1 MSNNGAG
8 AGSIGIDPY
17 TKMINSRLTQLDTK
31 FAIDNQY
38 TPLIGD
44 YSGLRGGS
52 RPQKYILSG
61 NSSSQYPL
69 YMPGAMHISA
79 GARQA
84 MAKQPRGRPRGRRNL
99 FIQHQM
105 NMLQPTN
112 SSGYPS
118 VIPIGSSLSSRKPM
132 SAGRR
137 HTKMSRSL
145 THPHELDYTTKK
157 GSKVHH
163 IAGHYV
169 RSLSAP
175 YSGGKHSKSYYF
187 FRNAGRE
194 LKHVGK
200 EIGHAVAPAL
210 PAIGSAVGKFAGD
223 ALAVTSGNP
232 ELAPLASTVG
242 SSLGRSIG
250 QYGQKKLGGRRKAMH
265 HLTPHS
271 RTPKRRSSGRAEL
284 VRKIMMEMNMSLP
297 QASSYIKCHNLY

>member
-8 AGSIGIDPY
+8 AGSIGTDPY

-38 TPLIGD
+38 TPLVGD
-44 YSGLRGGS
+44 YSGLRGGA
-52 RPQKYILSG
+52 RPRKYILPG

-69 YMPGAMHISA
+69 YMPGAMQISA
-79 GARQA
+79 GARQGLA
-84 MAKQPRGRPRGRRNL
+84 RQPIGRKNL

-112 SSGYPS
+112 SAGYPS
-118 VIPIGSSLSSRKPM
+118 VIPIGASLSSRKPRTM

-137 HTKMSRSL
+137 STKGMMSL

-163 IAGHYV
+163 IHGHYV
-169 RSLSAP
+169 RSLPAP

-187 FRNAGRE
+187 FKNAGKT
-194 LKHVGK
+194 LNHVGK

-210 PAIGSAVGKFAGD
+210 PAVGSILGSTAGE
-223 ALAVTSGNP
+223 ALAVASGNP
-232 ELAPLASTVG
+232 ELAPVGKAVG
-242 SSLGRSIG
+242 SKLGQSIG
-250 QYGQKKLGGRRKAMH
+250 EYGKRKLGGRRLISH
-265 HLTPHS
+265 HRTPHS

-284 VRKIMMEMNMSLP
+284 VRKIMREHGMSLP
-297 QASSYIKCHNLY
+297 QASSYIKQHGLY